1 MPKSK
6 FQSLPI
12 ALILLVVCSTSLFG
26 QTVNRPHTSIGDLTN
41 SEWTSLPYEGGG
53 HSRTRATMDGYLPTL
68 EDGAVAVEFILKGG
82 DGGRATWQGLVA
94 QKIGQGGEGGTVRFT
109 LPITSENAGDR
120 LQFYIG
126 SRGESD
132 VHDVAASGG
141 GGGAT
146 AITPYYQATNPIAVA
161 AGGGGGAAI
170 EAVVSHGY
178 GGGIARDG
186 KNSCG
191 QPGSI
196 VRTLSYGAGGGGIVG
211 LVNSIEG
218 TYYVFSGGG
227 GSRDNAFESDTPFVR
242 EIMGSPPSQGGA
254 GGYHPPT
261 ELYSGDC
268 SGGLFDPRCVKI
280 TIRDVNRGGAGW
292 AGGGAG
298 SIFYPHVYIE
308 AECSNQV
315 LSKGAAGG
323 GGGGYYG
330 GGGGD
335 LERGGGG
342 GESFTYADAINVVRT
357 EGGTTSSPVTG
368 YIQYRVIYDEK
379 PPVAVCRDITV
390 SLDPEN
396 PLMADGTVTITAADI
411 DAGSYDDV
419 YVASMSLS
427 QTTFTCNDVGTV
439 PVTLTV
445 LDGRGNG
452 ATCTANVTVVD
463 NTPPFMLSMTNFI
476 EMGHNTS
483 VVLTPQG
490 PFNISDNCD
499 SYTAVASTRT
509 ATCADIGTNVSVP
522 IEVTDQYGNTATY
535 NYVYQISKD
544 TPPIVNTKPAT
555 IYLGAN
561 GGATLRPEDI
571 DNNSIDAN
579 GCYTTFTRTLSKTDF
594 TCADVG
600 THTVTLTVNDG
611 YNSASA
617 TATVTVV
624 DSYDRSSGI
633 IYVDEQATG
642 SNNGTSWNDAF
653 TDLQDAL
660 VLSAN
665 CGLTEIW
672 VAQGTYKPGTSEYD
686 SFVIP
691 EGVTLLGGFTGN
703 ETSSD
708 QRDWNVAP
716 TILSGDINGNAVA
729 DAGDSHTI
737 VTVTTPNVTLDGFII
752 AYSYADDPSD
762 NSQVA
767 IGRTGGGLYINH
779 GENFVLKHSILHD
792 NTAFSDG
799 SNGVGGAMISF
810 TGNTKLISCLLYD
823 NDATTA
829 GGAISCESGEVEIIN
844 STLADNTATRGGGI
858 HLNDGTLLVANSIL
872 FNNAGTNGHI
882 NLVGGFGRMY
892 NSLIYN
898 GGVSSGLTQ
907 ARNLASAPEFEDATQ
922 HDFRLK
928 AISPGIN
935 KGSNNF
941 VEAPQTAVDLVGNT
955 RIYNYANGGI
965 VDMGAYELHDKA
977 PVAICQDI
985 TVTLDSNGRVMI
997 SPEEIDNDSYDEDN
1011 GITLA
1016 LDVTEFDC
1024 SNLGTNQVTLT
1035 VTADNGVIAQCTA
1048 MVTVQ
1053 DITAPLADLPT
1064 LPDIT
1069 AECEVLAS
1077 DVTAPTATDNC
1088 GGAVTATN
1096 DVIFPIALQ
1105 GTTVITWTYED
1116 GSGNTST
1123 QTQNVII
1130 ADKEAPVPNQ
1140 ASLPDVTDECEVS
1153 SLTVPTATDNC
1164 SGTVTVSHDAAL
1176 PIAQQGTTVVTWSF
1190 EDESGNVTTQTQNV
1204 IIADKEAPV
1213 PDQASLPDV
1222 TDDCE
1227 VSSLTAPTA
1236 TDNCSGT
1243 VTVSHDAVLPITQQG
1258 TTVVTWSFEDES
1270 GNSSTQTQ
1278 NVIIEDIE
1286 APVPNQ
1292 VDLPDVVDSCEV
1304 SSLTAPTATDN
1315 CNGSVTVSH
1324 DAVLP
1329 ITQQGITVVTW
1340 TYEDESGN
1348 SSTQTQNV
1356 IIEDTTAPELI
1367 SELDMELTVYC
1378 NEVPEIPNPV
1388 FEDNCDM
1395 EVQIEYGQNETI
1407 SGEGYQIE
1415 RFWIA
1420 SDSKGNEERVEQN
1433 ITVLPTQ
1440 INTDDNIAV
1449 CITETYLDLYEK
1461 IEGEAGDGIW
1471 EPQNGSV
1478 SLNGSIID
1486 PSTMEVGKYA
1496 FTYTEQAGM
1505 CANQVVVEV
1514 EVEDGCRTDS
1524 TSKVEVSKVLT
1535 PNGDGQNDYFIVG
1548 GSDTYGNKI
1557 SVMVFDRW
1565 GQQVYKSDDY
1575 QNDWSATKGNNQG
1588 RLSSGTY
1595 FYVIQ
1600 VSGTKMAP
1608 IKGSIYIGTK

>member
-1 MPKSK
+1 MPKSTL
-6 FQSLPI
+6 QSLPI
-12 ALILLVVCSTSLFG
+12 ALVLFILCSTTLFG
-26 QTVNRPHTSIGDLTN
+26 QIVNRPHTSIGDLTN
-41 SEWTSLPYEGGG
+41 SEWTPLPYEGGG

-120 LQFYIG
+120 LHFYIG

-146 AITPYYQATNPIAVA
+146 AITPYNQATNPIAVA

-170 EAVVSHGY
+170 EALVSHGY
-178 GGGIARDG
+178 GGGTVRG
-186 KNSCG
+186 GGNSCG

-196 VRTLSYGAGGGGIVG
+196 VKTLAHGAGGGGLVG
-211 LVNSIEG
+211 LVNGIED

-227 GSRDNAFESDTPFVR
+227 GSRDNTFEPSSTFER
-242 EIMGSPPSQGGA
+242 EIMGNPPSQGGA
-254 GGYHPPT
+254 GGYHPPAD
-261 ELYSGDC
+261 LYRGDC
-268 SGGLFDPRCVKI
+268 SGGLFDPGCVKT
-280 TIRDVNRGGAGW
+280 TIRDANRGGAGW

-298 SIFYPHVYIE
+298 SIFYPHLYIE
-308 AECSNQV
+308 ARCSNQV

-342 GESFTYADAINVVRT
+342 GQSYYDLSMVQNGVET
-357 EGGTTSSPVTG
+357 EGGTTNAPVTG
-368 YIQYRVIYDEK
+368 YIQYRVIYDEQ

-396 PLMADGTVTITAADI
+396 PLLADGTVTITAADI

-427 QTTFTCNDVGTV
+427 QTTFTCDDVGTV
-439 PVTLTV
+439 PVILTV

-483 VVLTPQG
+483 VELTPQG
-490 PFNISDNCD
+490 PFDISDNCG

-509 ATCADIGTNVSVP
+509 ATCADIGTNVLVP
-522 IEVTDQYGNTATY
+522 IEVTDQHGNTATY

-555 IYLGAN
+555 IYLGPN
-561 GGATLRPEDI
+561 GNAVLKPEDI
-571 DNNSIDAN
+571 DDNSIAAN
-579 GCYTTFTRTLSKTDF
+579 GCYTTFARTLSKTNF
-594 TCADVG
+594 TCADAG

-624 DSYDRSSGI
+624 DPYDRGSGV
-633 IYVDEQATG
+633 IYVDEQAAG
-642 SNNGTSWNDAF
+642 ANNGTSWNDAY

-660 VLSAN
+660 ALSAN

-672 VAQGTYKPGTSEYD
+672 VAQGTYKPGASEYD

-729 DAGDSHTI
+729 DTGDCHTI
-737 VTVTTPNVTLDGFII
+737 MSVLQPNVTIDGFIVE
-752 AYSYADDPSD
+752 YSYADDPSD
-762 NSQVA
+762 NSPVA
-767 IGRTGGGLYINH
+767 IGRTGGGLYIDQDA
-779 GENFVLKHSILHD
+779 NFMLRNSILHD
-792 NTAFSDG
+792 NVAFGDG
-799 SNGVGGAMISF
+799 VNGMGGAIISF
-810 TGNTKLISCLLYD
+810 TGDTQLISCLLY
-823 NDATTA
+823 NNEATTA
-829 GGAISCESGEVEIIN
+829 GGAVSCESGEVEIIN
-844 STLADNTATRGGGI
+844 STLDNNTSAMGGGI
-858 HLNDGTLLVANSIL
+858 HLSDGGLLVANSIL
-872 FNNAGTNGHI
+872 SNNTGANGHI
-882 NLVGGFGRMY
+882 NMVGGFGRMY

-898 GGVSSGLTQ
+898 GGVSGGVTQ
-907 ARNLASAPEFEDATQ
+907 ARNLTSTPEFEDVAQ
-922 HDFRLK
+922 YNFRLK
-928 AISPGIN
+928 ASSPGIN
-935 KGSNNF
+935 TGNNNF
-941 VEAPQTAVDLVGNT
+941 MISLGAPEAAVDLAGNE
-955 RIYNYANGGI
+955 RIYNYANGGT
-965 VDMGAYELHDKA
+965 VDMGAYELQDMA

-985 TVTLDSNGRVMI
+985 VVALDATGNVSIN
-997 SPEEIDNDSYDEDN
+997 PEEINNGSYDQDSE
-1011 GITLA
+1011 ITLT
-1016 LDVTEFDC
+1016 LDRTEFDC
-1024 SNLGTNQVTLT
+1024 SNLGTNQVVLI
-1035 VTADNGVIAQCTA
+1035 VTADNGVSTQCTA
-1048 MVTVQ
+1048 IVTVE
-1053 DITAPLADLPT
+1053 DITAPVADLAT

-1069 AECEVLAS
+1069 AECEVLVS
-1077 DVTAPTATDNC
+1077 DVTVPTATDNC
-1088 GGAVTATN
+1088 GGTVTVTN
-1096 DVIFPIALQ
+1096 DAIFSIAVQ

-1116 GSGNTST
+1116 ESGNTST
-1123 QTQNVII
+1123 QIQNV
-1130 ADKEAPVPNQ
+1130 
-1140 ASLPDVTDECEVS
+1140 
-1153 SLTVPTATDNC
+1153 
-1164 SGTVTVSHDAAL
+1164 
-1176 PIAQQGTTVVTWSF
+1176 VVVDT
-1190 EDESGNVTTQTQNV
+1190 N
-1204 IIADKEAPV
+1204 APV
-1213 PDQASLPDV
+1213 PDQASLPD
-1222 TDDCE
+1222 
-1227 VSSLTAPTA
+1227 
-1236 TDNCSGT
+1236 
-1243 VTVSHDAVLPITQQG
+1243 ITN
-1258 TTVVTWSFEDES
+1258 E
-1270 GNSSTQTQ
+1270 
-1278 NVIIEDIE
+1278 
-1286 APVPNQ
+1286 
-1292 VDLPDVVDSCEV
+1292 CEV

-1315 CNGSVTVSH
+1315 CNGSVSVSHDAVLPITLQGTTVVTWTYEDESGNNSTQTQNVVVTDTEAPVPDQVSLPDITDQCQVSSLMVPTASDNCNGAVTVSH
-1324 DAVLP
+1324 DVVLP

-1340 TYEDESGN
+1340 TYEDEAGN
-1348 SSTQTQNV
+1348 SSKQTQNV
-1356 IIEDTTAPELI
+1356 IVEDTTAPELI
-1367 SELDMELTVYC
+1367 SDLDTDFTVYC
-1378 NEVPEIPNPV
+1378 HQVPEIPNLV

-1395 EVQIEYGQNETI
+1395 EVQIEYVQNETI

-1440 INTDDNIAV
+1440 INTDDSIAV

-1461 IEGEAGDGIW
+1461 IKGEAGNGTW
-1471 EPQNGSV
+1471 ESQSSSVHINGSV
-1478 SLNGSIID
+1478 IN
-1486 PSTMEVGKYA
+1486 PSTLPIGTHT

-1505 CANQVVVEV
+1505 CTNQVVIEV
-1514 EVEDGCRTDS
+1514 EVEDSCRTDRAS
-1524 TSKVEVSKVLT
+1524 RIEVSKVLT
-1535 PNGDGQNDYFIVG
+1535 PNEDGHNDYFIVEG
-1548 GSDTYGNKI
+1548 PDAHGNKI
-1557 SVMVFDRW
+1557 SLMVFDRW

-1575 QNDWSATKGNNQG
+1575 QNDWSATRGNNQG

-1600 VSGTKMAP
+1600 VSDTNTEP